1 LDGDNF
7 NYEQV
12 GQGRE
17 EQEDDHPIRYQLD
30 ILQDHHVC
38 IGEYGFLLLHHNGVD
53 YIDE

>member
-17 EQEDDHPIRYQLD
+17 EKVYTTR
-30 ILQDHHVC
+30 HHHGVHQA
-38 IGEYGFLLLHHNGVD
+38 GLVGLGWYGVLLLHHNGVD